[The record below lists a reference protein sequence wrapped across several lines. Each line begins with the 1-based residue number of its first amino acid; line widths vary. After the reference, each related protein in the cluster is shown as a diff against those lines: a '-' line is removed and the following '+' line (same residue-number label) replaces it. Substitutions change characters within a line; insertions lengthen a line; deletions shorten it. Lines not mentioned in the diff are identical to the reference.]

1 MALAEEDRRRVA
13 IGTLLTVIGGLCLA
27 GFRSMGFVLRAVF
40 GGSSYGLF
48 AIAQSGVELMAY
60 LLLGGFND
68 AIVYHATRWTVRRD
82 AASTAAER
90 AEAEDGLYT
99 ALATTLV
106 PPLLAAVAVAVAAQV
121 ALPLLHRLFWSQH
134 DLLLVGLGR
143 LLALAL
149 PLIVLMQLCAEATK
163 ATMQFAWQVG
173 IVQVLF
179 PLLTLLFAFALH
191 RGAGLGIEALAWGIL
206 LALLFAAAAAVFAFG
221 RIFSV
226 SRTLRAAAALR
237 WDSEVLVFARP
248 QSINMMMNLGLT
260 KADGLMLSAF
270 VSADAVGV
278 SVLVSDLTQLI
289 RLGKM
294 AFSSVFSPLVA
305 RYQAASNRH
314 GIQEALTTLIP
325 ITATLGILL
334 TIGIMGSYEAA
345 ILREG
350 ERWMGG
356 RLYPWLL
363 CVGPLMSC
371 FFGLAGNLLLM
382 TGHSRLLLYNAVVA
396 VLLNLA
402 LAVLL
407 IPRFGLLGA
416 AIATAVSSFA
426 ISAGQL
432 AEMHLLEHYRLP
444 WRSHA
449 RTLIAAMVPIA
460 GVVVAYSE
468 LASSL
473 LSRMPGQSALLQR
486 AVWVGLMM
494 AGYALLV
501 FMLPGTNPLRA
512 LFRRGLPAV
521 VGQAGSA
528 RGS

>member
-1 MALAEEDRRRVA
+1 MAFAEEDRRRVA
-13 IGTLLTVIGGLCLA
+13 IGTVLTVVGGICLA
-27 GFRSMGFVLRAVF
+27 GFRSMGFVLRSVF
-40 GGSSYGLF
+40 GGASYGLF
-48 AIAQSGVELMAY
+48 AIAQSGVELAAY

-90 AEAEDGLYT
+90 AAAEDGLYQ
-99 ALATTLV
+99 ALATTLF
-106 PPLLAAVAVAVAAQV
+106 PPLLAAVAVALAAQV
-121 ALPLLHRLFWSQH
+121 TLPLLHRMFWSQH
-134 DLLLVGLGR
+134 DLLLVALGR

-191 RGAGLGIEALAWGIL
+191 RGAGLGIEALAWGLL
-206 LALLFAAAAAVFAFG
+206 LALVFAAAAAIYAFG
-221 RIFSV
+221 RIFSL
-226 SRTLRAAAALR
+226 SRTFRAAAALR
-237 WDSEVLVFARP
+237 WDTEVLLFALP
-248 QSINMMMNLGLT
+248 QSVNMMMNLGLT

-278 SVLVSDLTQLI
+278 YVLVSDLTQLI

-305 RYQAASNRH
+305 RYQAASNRR

-334 TIGIMGSYEAA
+334 TLGIMGNYEAA
-345 ILREG
+345 ILHAG
-350 ERWMGG
+350 EQWTGG

-382 TGHSRLLLYNAVVA
+382 TGHSRMLLYNALVA

-402 LAVLL
+402 LAALL
-407 IPRFGLLGA
+407 IPRWGLLGA
-416 AIATAVSSFA
+416 ALATATSNFA
-426 ISAGQL
+426 ISAAQL
-432 AEMHLLEHYRLP
+432 AEMRMMERYRVP
-444 WRSHA
+444 WRA
-449 RTLIAAMVPIA
+449 YGRALLAATLPIT
-460 GVVVAYSE
+460 GVVGAYGE
-468 LASSL
+468 LGSNL
-473 LSRMPGQSALLQR
+473 LSRLPGGSAAMQR
-486 AVWVGLMM
+486 AVWVGMM
-494 AGYALLV
+494 VAVYALLV
-501 FMLPGTNPLRA
+501 FLLPGTNPLRA
-512 LFRRGLPAV
+512 LFRRGLPTV
-521 VGQAGSA
+521 VRLRDTA
-528 RGS
+528 